1 MVEKSLRPG
10 VHLVGSMSHRGML
23 YWNAYHTR
31 TIPEKADAE
40 KDGGFVISQQSGQWN
55 TPTGQLDRR
64 TLLHKR
70 YHIQRVIGQGGMGAV
85 YQAKDVKRQTLCA
98 IKEMSLSMV
107 PASERPQAIQNFKIE
122 AKMLWGLNHPNL
134 PAFTGFFSESQRY
147 YMVMEYVD
155 GYTLEEL
162 LERNNGPFSE
172 RRVLG
177 WARQLCD
184 VLEYLHSQSPP
195 IIFRD
200 MKPGNIMLTRN
211 GRIKLI
217 DFGIARFFRSSSS
230 QDTQLLGTPGFA
242 PPEQYGRAQTDERSD
257 IYSLAIT
264 LFQML
269 TNTLSES
276 GFGLKDVRLINPELS
291 PSVARALE
299 KAAALNPE
307 ERYSSVAEFRR
318 ALLGVGTFIFENGD
332 QATTPEELA
341 ELCAR
346 HPEEASDYIAD
357 GEIESWLQEIGAT
370 TLARAA
376 RHIRALEDEPLAA
389 VEQFLQV
396 VMGPNARLRNYQ
408 PSQPQNAHS
417 TRGSH
422 AGTINPDQSLAATRN
437 GRNWFTRKPTSPILV
452 SPHMLDFGTVYPG
465 ISAPMVITISGN
477 QGLLVSGTV
486 YTNEPWILLDQTQF
500 DGMVTS
506 INARLD
512 STDLHGSM
520 HYTGIIFIM
529 PDGEGAQKGLEVMV
543 EADIVGFTSNQ
554 ISGRRGKTIGADL
567 DDDDEDDDS
576 ELTMGTMTPFS
587 PMIQRQS
594 AAAAAA
600 APTVA
605 EFGPP
610 AATKARDHEY
620 KTKYGQP
627 SLIRQSGGWDPA
639 QTSPRQR
646 TWLHRTLALIAAFM
660 GASLI
665 YTIISRLPFLQHT
678 SLLPPNPWFVAVLV
692 GLAPAATAGVLLVN
706 RSIPWTLRDTIDRA
720 CTGMAGGFVALTLVR
735 ILWHFT
741 FNNQQP
747 ILQLIALLLVTAIG
761 ATAGTTITV
770 NEYISYGISW
780 AMAKFYLAT
789 IIIVIVLGGILGFL
803 LTLGLGSVWGV
814 IIAIV
819 VGMGIGAALVF
830 RVDHLMRQNAVN
842 AQNVP

>member
-1 MVEKSLRPG
+1 M
-10 VHLVGSMSHRGML
+10 
-23 YWNAYHTR
+23 
-31 TIPEKADAE
+31 PERADAE

-55 TPTGQLDRR
+55 TNTGQLDRR

-85 YQAKDVKRQTLCA
+85 YQAKDVKRQTICA

-107 PASERPQAIQNFKIE
+107 PGSERQQAIQNFKIE

-134 PAFTGFFSESQRY
+134 PAFTGFFSEGQRY

-184 VLEYLHSQSPP
+184 VLEYLHSQNPP

-257 IYSLAIT
+257 IYSLGIT
-264 LFQML
+264 LFQLL
-269 TNTLSES
+269 TNTLSEN
-276 GFGLKDVRLINPELS
+276 GFGLKDVRLINPQIS

-299 KAAALNPE
+299 KAGALNPE
-307 ERYSSVAEFRR
+307 ERYDSVAEFRR
-318 ALLGVGTFIFENGD
+318 ALLGVGTFVFENGD

-357 GEIESWLQEIGAT
+357 GEIESWLQEIGDT

-376 RHIRALEDEPLAA
+376 RHIRALDDEPLAA

-408 PSQPQNAHS
+408 PSQPHNS
-417 TRGSH
+417 RGARSNH
-422 AGTINPDQSLAATRN
+422 AGTINPEPSGTTRN
-437 GRNWFTRKPTSPILV
+437 GRNWFTRKQTSPILV
-452 SPHMLDFGTVYPG
+452 SPHVLDFGTVYPG
-465 ISAPMVITISGN
+465 ISAPMVITVSGN

-486 YTNEPWILLDQTQF
+486 YTNEPWLMLDQTQF
-500 DGMVTS
+500 DGMVTRIS
-506 INARLD
+506 VRLD
-512 STDLHGSM
+512 STDLHSSM
-520 HYTGIIFIM
+520 HYTGVIFII
-529 PDGEGAQKGLEVMV
+529 PDGEGTQKEIEVLV
-543 EADIVGFTSNQ
+543 EADIVGFTSNNNN
-554 ISGRRGKTIGADL
+554 GRRGKTIGADL
-567 DDDDEDDDS
+567 DALDDDDDDDE
-576 ELTMGTMTPFS
+576 ELTMGTMTPFLS
-587 PMIQRQS
+587 MTQRQS
-594 AAAAAA
+594 AAAAA

-605 EFGPP
+605 EIGPP
-610 AATKARDHEY
+610 SSAKTRDNEY
-620 KTKYGQP
+620 KIKYGQP
-627 SLIRQSGGWDPA
+627 ALIRQHGGWDPV
-639 QTSPRQR
+639 QVSPRLRIWLQR
-646 TWLHRTLALIAAFM
+646 TITLIAAFM

-665 YTIISRLPFLQHT
+665 YSLIAQSLKLHQLPLI
-678 SLLPPNPWFVAVLV
+678 PPNPWFVAVLV
-692 GLAPAATAGVLLVN
+692 GIAPAATIGALLVN
-706 RSIPWTLRDTIDRA
+706 QSMPWALRETIDRA
-720 CTGMAGGFVALTLVR
+720 CTGIANGFVALVLVR
-735 ILWHFT
+735 ILWHLV
-741 FNNQQP
+741 FNNQQS
-747 ILQLIALLLVTAIG
+747 ILQLIILLLIASIG
-761 ATAGTTITV
+761 ASAGTTVTV
-770 NEYISYGISW
+770 SEYINYGISW
-780 AMAKFYLAT
+780 AMAKFYWST
-789 IIIVIVLGGILGFL
+789 IIFIIVLGGILGFL
-803 LTLGLGSVWGV
+803 LTPGLTSVWGI
-814 IIAIV
+814 IIAIL
-819 VGMGIGAALVF
+819 VGMGIGGALLW
-830 RVDHLMRQNAVN
+830 RVDYLMRQNALD
-842 AQNVP
+842 AQNTP

>member
-1 MVEKSLRPG
+1 M
-10 VHLVGSMSHRGML
+10 
-23 YWNAYHTR
+23 
-31 TIPEKADAE
+31 PEHADAE

-55 TPTGQLDRR
+55 THTGQLDRR

-85 YQAKDVKRQTLCA
+85 YQAKDVKRQTICA

-107 PASERPQAIQNFKIE
+107 PVNERQQAIQNFKIE

-134 PAFTGFFSESQRY
+134 PAFTGFFSEGQRY

-155 GYTLEEL
+155 GNTLEEL
-162 LERNNGPFSE
+162 LERNNAPFSE

-184 VLEYLHSQSPP
+184 VLEYLHSQNPP

-217 DFGIARFFRSSSS
+217 DFGIARFFRPRGS

-257 IYSLAIT
+257 IYSLAIS
-264 LFQML
+264 LFQLL
-269 TNTLSES
+269 TNTLSDN
-276 GFGLKDVRLINPELS
+276 GFGLKDIRIINPQVS

-299 KAAALNPE
+299 KAAALDPE
-307 ERYSSVAEFRR
+307 ERYGGVAEFRR
-318 ALLGVGTFIFENGD
+318 ALLGVGTFVFENGD

-408 PSQPQNAHS
+408 PTQPQTFHGN
-417 TRGSH
+417 RGNH
-422 AGTINPDQSLAATRN
+422 AGTINSEPPGATIRN
-437 GRNWFTRKPTSPILV
+437 GRNWFVRKQTAPILV

-465 ISAPMVITISGN
+465 VSAPMVITISGN

-486 YTNEPWILLDQTQF
+486 YTNEPWIMLDQTSF
-500 DGMVTS
+500 DGMVTR
-506 INARLD
+506 INVRLD

-520 HYTGIIFIM
+520 HYTGVIFVV
-529 PDGEGAQKGLEVMV
+529 PDGEGTQKEVEVMV
-543 EADIVGFTSNQ
+543 EADIVGFTSNRN
-554 ISGRRGKTIGADL
+554 SGRRGKTIGADL
-567 DDDDEDDDS
+567 DDDEDDDDD

-587 PMIQRQS
+587 SMTQKQAVATS
-594 AAAAAA
+594 AASTANI
-600 APTVA
+600 
-605 EFGPP
+605 EIGPP
-610 AATKARDHEY
+610 SAAKARDSEY
-620 KTKYGQP
+620 KIKYGQP
-627 SLIRQSGGWDPA
+627 GFVGSNSGWDPV
-639 QTSPRQR
+639 QVSPRLE
-646 TWLHRTLALIAAFM
+646 TWLRRVLALIAAFM
-660 GASLI
+660 GASLV
-665 YTIISRLPFLQHT
+665 YKLVSQLPALQHA
-678 SLLPPNPWFVAVLV
+678 LPVAPNPWFIAVL
-692 GLAPAATAGVLLVN
+692 A
-706 RSIPWTLRDTIDRA
+706 
-720 CTGMAGGFVALTLVR
+720 GMA
-735 ILWHFT
+735 
-741 FNNQQP
+741 P
-747 ILQLIALLLVTAIG
+747 
-761 ATAGTTITV
+761 
-770 NEYISYGISW
+770 
-780 AMAKFYLAT
+780 
-789 IIIVIVLGGILGFL
+789 
-803 LTLGLGSVWGV
+803 
-814 IIAIV
+814 
-819 VGMGIGAALVF
+819 
-830 RVDHLMRQNAVN
+830 
-842 AQNVP
+842 

>member
-1 MVEKSLRPG
+1 M
-10 VHLVGSMSHRGML
+10 HLIGSMSHRGML

-31 TIPEKADAE
+31 ESRCREKW
-40 KDGGFVISQQSGQWN
+40 GFVISQQSGQWN
-55 TPTGQLDRR
+55 THTGQLDRR

-85 YQAKDVKRQTLCA
+85 YQAKDVKRQTICA

-107 PASERPQAIQNFKIE
+107 PVNERQQAIQNFKIE

-134 PAFTGFFSESQRY
+134 PAFTGFFSEGQRY

-184 VLEYLHSQSPP
+184 VLEYLHSQNPP

-217 DFGIARFFRSSSS
+217 DFGIARFFRSSNS

-257 IYSLAIT
+257 VYSLAIT
-264 LFQML
+264 LFQLL
-269 TNTLSES
+269 TNTLSEN
-276 GFGLKDVRLINPELS
+276 GFGLKEVRLINPQVS

-299 KAAALNPE
+299 RASALDPE
-307 ERYSSVAEFRR
+307 ERYDSVAEFRR
-318 ALLGVGTFIFENGD
+318 ALLGVGTFVFENGD

-357 GEIESWLQEIGAT
+357 GEIESWLQEIGET

-408 PSQPQNAHS
+408 PFQPQTS
-417 TRGSH
+417 RGTRDSH
-422 AGTINPDQSLAATRN
+422 AGTISPEPPSTAMRN
-437 GRNWFTRKPTSPILV
+437 GRNWFARKQTAPILV

-486 YTNEPWILLDQTQF
+486 YTNEPWIMLDQTQF
-500 DGMVTS
+500 DGMITRV
-506 INARLD
+506 NVRLD
-512 STDLHGSM
+512 STDLHDSM
-520 HYTGIIFIM
+520 HYTGVIFII
-529 PDGEGAQKGLEVMV
+529 PEGEGTQKEIEVMI
-543 EADIVGFTSNQ
+543 EADIIGFTNN
-554 ISGRRGKTIGADL
+554 GRRGKTIGADL
-567 DDDDEDDDS
+567 DDDEDDDDND
-576 ELTMGTMTPFS
+576 ELTMGTMTPFLS
-587 PMIQRQS
+587 MTQRQS
-594 AAAAAA
+594 ASAAA

-605 EFGPP
+605 EVGPP
-610 AATKARDHEY
+610 SAAKARDTEY
-620 KTKYGQP
+620 KIKYGQP
-627 SLIRQSGGWDPA
+627 ALVRQHGGWDPV
-639 QTSPRQR
+639 QVSPRLQ
-646 TWLHRTLALIAAFM
+646 TWLQHTLALIAAFM
-660 GASLI
+660 GASFI
-665 YTIISRLPFLQHT
+665 YGLVSHFPQVYPIPPI
-678 SLLPPNPWFVAVLV
+678 PPNPWFIAVLI
-692 GLAPAATAGVLLVN
+692 GIAPAATAGALLVN
-706 RSIPWTLRDTIDRA
+706 QSIPWTLRDTIDQA
-720 CTGMAGGFVALTLVR
+720 CSGMASGFIVLALVR
-735 ILWHFT
+735 ILWHVT
-741 FNNQQP
+741 LNNQQP
-747 ILQLIALLLVTAIG
+747 TLQLVVLLLVTAIG
-761 ATAGTTITV
+761 ASVGTTATV
-770 NEYISYGISW
+770 SEYINYGMSW
-780 AMAKFYLAT
+780 VMAKIYWIT
-789 IIIVIVLGGILGFL
+789 IISIVVLGGFLGFL
-803 LTLGLGSVWGV
+803 LTPGLTSVWG
-814 IIAIV
+814 IIAAIL
-819 VGMGIGAALVF
+819 VGIAIGGALLW
-830 RVDHLMRQNAVN
+830 RVDYLMRQNALN
-842 AQNVP
+842 AQNTP